1 MDRQGSLYGIICVIL
16 WCFIPS
22 EAKFIRFKPGYEYE
36 YKFESNAEL
45 TDYGNFNIKA
55 KISFTNIDEKYGYQE
70 ILLRIYSFTF
80 YAKDPDTPGHDM
92 DLSKWFSFEI
102 TPEGKILRVYHPE
115 ESDDFVLASK
125 KGFAAL
131 LSSRLHEEG
140 EISGSSSHD
149 GFTYQ
154 TQELGH
160 EGPHNATYTVKQ
172 TSTGLQFTKVRHEA
186 LVKNAGGK
194 YKKVMHY
201 HKDLEVIHSV
211 LIEEDF
217 ISPTRPS
224 GKFDALHGM
233 RKIKAVNEFS
243 SMEFPDMKA
252 ISKGSLSYLTRRFER
267 DAVTK
272 PMLGLEES
280 TIHVTKMTR
289 KMPMLDRAKAWQY
302 IKGNITCMWTQPEN
316 GRTLEA
322 NACFFKIVDVLKA
335 IPEEEL
341 TKLANYYFVELKS
354 DRSRYVGAMNIMLDA
369 FGVIYTNFSENLLA
383 DYILKSPDPKPTLI
397 LRLLTHIVGKDN
409 PPHDNMIAAME
420 DLVFNKDNHPEEMY
434 KEDLH
439 ERVLL
444 CLGSVSHKLTKAGRE
459 EEAIKIT
466 VRVHQWLGIH
476 DPFEYRK
483 KRAIQSEQEQIDY
496 DHWRVILL
504 ETLGN
509 ARMDFSFEYIVSHIN
524 STNSPWIKRAGVH
537 ALRKYEHEMAADEMY
552 KAAMYDENDEVR
564 YEALLQYQAH
574 PQARIITPL
583 KAREE
588 VNGTGIID
596 PYESGITEIA
606 PQRREKRS
614 LGFLEKFPKID
625 FRLEAPSVDWRK
637 MLGSESIGAA
647 FGIIMYNMLDLKIE
661 PLSGGTQYNLNI
673 LQENDMKKIA
683 ELATKFDKKVKE
695 IVDAIE
701 TGVRLFKDLIG
712 GKISIK
718 DIVNEFIDAL
728 KELPGKVWGL
738 RDKAA
743 NVMKMLG
750 QLDEEELPPFLRPL
764 RNLIVKVTTV
774 FNDVKTDI
782 MNFYNTLVQTI
793 TVIIPQNAKLIYES
807 IVDII
812 DGFKVIMKDPKTALV
827 KIGKGV
833 VQIFMSIKA
842 LLDAKNKTQEACFF
856 LKDEKPYWWD
866 IVTVFEEIWAL
877 SQQAVKA
884 LATGG
889 PNWIATTVIAGEDPV
904 AKFTKGKVSQQQ
916 IKEQIID
923 NLTNIIDELLEPFDD
938 LRGIADKF
946 MKKYGDFFGLVK
958 KVKEAYAILKEGYEF
973 GQSIINTLFG
983 PKCHKDFPRLYRLDA
998 GPCEGE
1004 GFYPSKMKKSGQGEY
1019 AVDGV
1024 DLEIDVGQT
1033 LVAPFPGIVYKGDN
1047 PDEVIIEANTA
1058 ALKDIKI
1065 YINGVTVNKT
1075 ILHKT
1080 DQLYIENRIAAG
1092 APIGTV
1098 KQSPCYPFNSIHF
1111 AMKKGNGTVDPTK
1124 FLSPRFF
1131 EVPKWIQTC
1140 DDYKLVYKFE
1150 TIAAGVIVGLGGQA
1164 QNNTSPKLD
1173 KSKVIAPAAPAASE
1187 DPGSEADTI
1196 KSNPDGMY
1204 TKTKANANNLP
1215 DDSKN
1220 GKKGPFATLMAKAD
1234 SFMKKFS
1241 LRRLKMGTIIEFL
1254 TKLGMTDSR
1263 AKFVQ
1268 TLKTLQAIIDN
1279 KPCFNPHE
1287 LTDEQIKQTL
1297 QERGKPINGTREQM
1311 IKRIMDQDNQCP
1323 LMAFTLPKKVYCI
1336 FSSDCMAVE
1345 CCMNVKIS
1353 MFLRVVKAY
1362 ANFNPCTFKFSY
1374 GFDMFKGE
1382 IQLPKLDFDG
1392 IEKIINTGIVFPIPV
1407 IGDLEIVVFL
1417 KIEKTDLETV
1427 ATFGGGLCE
1436 PGSYPDEENCLVTIN
1451 LLDQAVLPLPI
1462 CYPNGS
1468 YSWPDINW
1476 ATYFSKEAVL
1486 ERLKQAGKKAA
1497 KQLAGNLAE
1506 EALAALGLPADLLA
1520 ATGPCPRPE
1529 NMTLAILKGKM
1540 IDADLNTTGTR
1551 LALNSRYEL
1560 YDRSCYIALFNKTL
1574 SLPAITNPTLK
1585 KHLYYQM
1592 SPNCMRFDACA
1603 DVTIKAI
1610 DYTKALKAYVELD
1623 PCKFILYAGFEKWE
1637 HTRKEELLEITP
1649 EIKVMIKIDRD
1660 ADVKKVFIVNFG
1672 LKICIAGD
1680 CVLDEYFITDYEVP
1694 IPLCNEN
1701 FTLPGGGALADFAK
1715 TLGGAI
1721 TAEAFDLILRM
1732 LKLDTIFQK
1741 GSCTVPPGPTDCPW
1755 NIDVKSYLPTSVKH
1769 LVTCEMPDNC
1779 FGLDCCID
1787 VKFTLPPALG
1797 GRVIAYSV
1805 PFWFKMSPCD
1815 FTIDVGFGTWTY
1827 KKTLFEYAWGKIF
1840 TAFFEYAWGKTFTAF
1855 FEYAWGTQKELTIG
1869 DGDPAPVKILYT
1881 ISKMGGGEGFIIDTI
1896 VTICIPF
1903 DDNEPFCAPTPDG
1916 FHLLKSQ
1923 QVPLC
1928 SRNLTNILSN
1938 ISFSQIAKDVG
1949 YEAGQQLAQGAVQ
1962 YLLEQVGLTDFFKTK
1977 CDRKRGIYDPS
1988 VVGWNN
1994 MCPLSISKLPE
2005 IDGPMTCMITET
2017 CSGIDCCAEI
2027 PFIGLTVHPYFLIN
2041 TCEYSISFGI
2051 NNMGVNLS
2059 LFEGGIDSYEWGK
2072 PWTLNIEDIVKITLI
2087 MKKPPNE
2094 KKFIVDL
2101 SASVCF
2107 DESEPEQCLTFP
2119 MMVGSEI
2126 PQPFCDMTATMSLS
2140 NFSAIDW
2147 GAQLGI
2153 NLTDFT
2159 GILAKNVAQL
2169 LLQQLGLD
2177 DMMDDPGCSR
2187 TADVY
2192 QPSEY
2197 GWKNTCPL
2205 DIVSPPN
2212 ITVPMNCY
2220 IPDYCTG
2227 LDCCFHYDY
2236 LDISLHAYLYIDTC
2250 SYIIRGGIE
2259 KLSFEYKILDFG
2271 DLWEYS
2277 FDRFTIDQLLFEKK
2291 LIVDMSMSICLDVN
2305 TDCQFNFDILV
2316 QQKFP
2321 QPLCDLDM
2329 SGWTGDTNSLVD
2341 WVKDKGLEAGQSLS
2355 TALANKLFDD
2365 FGLTQFLYNPSCDRF
2380 DGIYAGAVD
2389 GWKADACPKSSDMT
2403 LPKIRGT
2410 VSCYVPDYCT
2420 GIDCCVDVGKI
2431 GKSFRIYALLDA
2443 CNWKLSIGIE
2453 KRAFNFTIIDYKW
2466 GEKKTMSILQV
2477 LKMEY
2482 TIHDLQAEKKYM
2494 LNMNLSVCFE
2504 ETGPCLV
2511 SVPVF
2516 ENTKLPKLGCDWTQ
2530 TSLDFSL
2537 SDFKAQNS
2545 ITGAVTGLIRDKMLE
2560 ALGLTPY
2567 LKDPTCSRTAAPF
2580 AGAVD
2585 GWTNGM
2591 YTF

>member
-1 MDRQGSLYGIICVIL
+1 MDRQWSLYGIICVIL

-115 ESDDFVLASK
+115 ESDDFVSAVK

-243 SMEFPDMKA
+243 SMEFPEMKA

-289 KMPMLDRAKAWQY
+289 KIPMLDRAKAWQY

-335 IPEEEL
+335 VPEEEL

-354 DRSRYVGAMNIMLDA
+354 DRSRYVGAMNTMLDA
-369 FGVIYTNFSENLLA
+369 FGVLYTNFSENLLA
-383 DYILKSPDPKPTLI
+383 DYILKSPEPKPTLI

-420 DLVFNKDNHPEEMY
+420 DLVFNKENHPEEMY

-444 CLGSVSHKLTKAGRE
+444 CLGSVSHKLSKVGRE

-524 STNSPWIKRAGVH
+524 STNSAWIKRAGVH

-596 PYESGITEIA
+596 PYESGIMEIA

-614 LGFLEKFPKID
+614 LGFLEKFPKIN

-637 MLGSESIGAA
+637 MLGSETIGAA

-661 PLSGGTQYNLNI
+661 PLSGHLRINVHDEAYARVLLGILDFNLDFFVARLCFKGGTQYNLNI

-683 ELATKFDKKVKE
+683 SLATQFDTKVKE

-701 TGVRLFKDLIG
+701 TGVQLFKDLIG
-712 GKISIK
+712 GQISIK

-866 IVTVFEEIWAL
+866 ITTVFEEIWAL
-877 SQQAVKA
+877 SQQAIKA

-889 PNWIATTVIAGEDPV
+889 PNWIATTVIEGDDPV

-946 MKKYGDFFGLVK
+946 MKKYGDFFALVK

-973 GQSIINTLFG
+973 GQSVINTIFG

-998 GPCEGE
+998 GPCKGK
-1004 GFYPSKMKKSGQGEY
+1004 GFYPSTIEKSGQAEY
-1019 AVDGV
+1019 AVEGV

-1033 LVAPFPGIVYKGDN
+1033 VIAPFPGIVYKGDN

-1065 YINGVTVNKT
+1065 YINGVSVNTT

-1092 APIGTV
+1092 APIGTA

-1111 AMKKGNGTVDPTK
+1111 AMMKGNGTVDPTK

-1131 EVPKWIQTC
+1131 EVPQWIQTC

-1173 KSKVIAPAAPAASE
+1173 TSKVTAPAEPAPSE
-1187 DPGSEADTI
+1187 DPGAEADTI

-1204 TKTKANANNLP
+1204 SKTKANANNLP

-1254 TKLGMTDSR
+1254 TLGMTDSR

-1297 QERGKPINGTREQM
+1297 QERGKPINGTRAQM
-1311 IKRIMDQDNQCP
+1311 IKRIMDQDN
-1323 LMAFTLPKKVYCI
+1323 
-1336 FSSDCMAVE
+1336 
-1345 CCMNVKIS
+1345 
-1353 MFLRVVKAY
+1353 R
-1362 ANFNPCTFKFSY
+1362 
-1374 GFDMFKGE
+1374 
-1382 IQLPKLDFDG
+1382 

-1436 PGSYPDEENCLVTIN
+1436 PGSYPDEENCLVVIN

-1468 YSWPDINW
+1468 YSWPD
-1476 ATYFSKEAVL
+1476 T
-1486 ERLKQAGKKAA
+1486 
-1497 KQLAGNLAE
+1497 E
-1506 EALAALGLPADLLA
+1506 EALAALGLPADLLS

-1540 IDADLNTTGTR
+1540 IDADLSTVGTR

-1560 YDRSCYIALFNKTL
+1560 YDRSCYIALINKTL
-1574 SLPAITNPTLK
+1574 TLPAITDPTLK

-1603 DVTIKAI
+1603 DITIKAI
-1610 DYTKALKAYVELD
+1610 DYTKALRAYVELD
-1623 PCKFILYAGFEKWE
+1623 PCHFILYAGFEKWE
-1637 HTRKEELLEITP
+1637 RQFILISYEWGKEELLEITP

-1672 LKICIAGD
+1672 LRICIAGD
-1680 CVLDEYFITDYEVP
+1680 CVIDEYFITDYEVP

-1732 LKLDTIFQK
+1732 LKLD
-1741 GSCTVPPGPTDCPW
+1741 VNCPW

-1827 KKTLFEYAWGKIF
+1827 KKTLFEYAWG
-1840 TAFFEYAWGKTFTAF
+1840 
-1855 FEYAWGTQKELTIG
+1855 TQKELTIG

-1881 ISKMGGGEGFIIDTI
+1881 ISKMGGGEGFIIDAI

-1916 FHLLKSQ
+1916 LHLLKSQ

-1928 SRNLTNILSN
+1928 SRNLTNILSKN
-1938 ISFSQIAKDVG
+1938 VSFSQLAKDIG
-1949 YEAGQQLAQGAVQ
+1949 YEAGQQMAQGAVQ

-1988 VVGWNN
+1988 VIGWNN

-2005 IDGPMTCMITET
+2005 IDGPMTCMITDT

-2027 PFIGLTVHPYFLIN
+2027 PFIGLTIHPYFLIN

-2051 NNMGVNLS
+2051 NNMNVNLS

-2072 PWTLNIEDIVKITLI
+2072 PVTQTKDYTTSYWFRKILTRHCQDN
-2087 MKKPPNE
+2087 KPPNE

-2101 SASVCF
+2101 TASVCF
-2107 DESEPEQCLTFP
+2107 DETEPDQCLTFP

-2159 GILAKNVAQL
+2159 GILANNVAQL

-2177 DMMDDPGCSR
+2177 EMMDDPGCSR
-2187 TADVY
+2187 NADEY
-2192 QPSEY
+2192 QPSVY

-2205 DIVSPPN
+2205 DIISPPN

-2259 KLSFEYKILDFG
+2259 KLTFEYKILDFG
-2271 DLWEYS
+2271 DLWV
-2277 FDRFTIDQLLFEKK
+2277 DQLLFEKK

-2305 TDCQFNFDILV
+2305 TECQFNFDILV

-2329 SGWTGDTNSLVD
+2329 GGWTGDT
-2341 WVKDKGLEAGQSLS
+2341 
-2355 TALANKLFDD
+2355 T
-2365 FGLTQFLYNPSCDRF
+2365 
-2380 DGIYAGAVD
+2380 
-2389 GWKADACPKSSDMT
+2389 CPKSSDMT

-2466 GEKKTMSILQV
+2466 GMYVQK
-2477 LKMEY
+2477 
-2482 TIHDLQAEKKYM
+2482 
-2494 LNMNLSVCFE
+2494 
-2504 ETGPCLV
+2504 
-2511 SVPVF
+2511 
-2516 ENTKLPKLGCDWTQ
+2516 EN
-2530 TSLDFSL
+2530 
-2537 SDFKAQNS
+2537 
-2545 ITGAVTGLIRDKMLE
+2545 
-2560 ALGLTPY
+2560 
-2567 LKDPTCSRTAAPF
+2567 
-2580 AGAVD
+2580 
-2585 GWTNGM
+2585 
-2591 YTF
+2591 